1 MDEKSLRVFT
11 FEDSKVRVVFQNGE
25 PWWIAR
31 DVCMVLEIKNPRD
44 AVQDLED
51 DEKGVA
57 IADTPGGQQE
67 MTIISEAGLYSLILR
82 SRKPEAKRFKR
93 WITHDV
99 LPAIRRTGRYGTD
112 NAAELVK
119 DLTNPDNLLTLLNN
133 WKHDRDRRIELEHQA
148 QIDAPKVI
156 FADAYRTSKDVI
168 PMRTMAK
175 ILHQRGANMGQNRF
189 FKYCVRC
196 HLLMKTKSGY
206 EPTQRAMEM
215 GLFELVPSTLVLNGG
230 EAKTK
235 FTVKVTAKGQIYFVN
250 KFRGEITSLFPEF
263 EHEGQEA

>member
-1 MDEKSLRVFT
+1 MSEKDMQLFT
-11 FEDSKVRVVFQNGE
+11 FEQVNVRVIFKDDS
-25 PWWIAR
+25 PWWVAA
-31 DVCMVLEIKNPRD
+31 DVCEVLGLSNPSV
-44 AVQDLED
+44 AVAALDD
-51 DEKGVA
+51 DERSKFNLGRQGETSIV
-57 IADTPGGQQE
+57 
-67 MTIISEAGLYSLILR
+67 SEAGLYSLILR

-119 DLTNPDNLLTLLNN
+119 DLTNPDNLLTMLNN

-235 FTVKVTAKGQIYFVN
+235 FTVRVTAKGQIYFVN

-263 EHEGQEA
+263 EQEAPEA

>member
-1 MDEKSLRVFT
+1 MSEKDMQLFT
-11 FEDSKVRVVFQNGE
+11 FEQVNVRVIFMDDS
-25 PWWIAR
+25 PWWVAA
-31 DVCMVLEIKNPRD
+31 DVCDVLGLSNPSV
-44 AVQDLED
+44 AVAALDD
-51 DEKGVA
+51 DERSKFNLGRQGETSIV
-57 IADTPGGQQE
+57 
-67 MTIISEAGLYSLILR
+67 SEAGLYSLILR

-250 KFRGEITSLFPEF
+250 RFRGEITSLFPEF
-263 EHEGQEA
+263 EQEGREA

>member
-1 MDEKSLRVFT
+1 MSEKDMQLFT
-11 FEDSKVRVVFQNGE
+11 FEQVNVRVIFKDDS
-25 PWWIAR
+25 PWWVAA
-31 DVCMVLEIKNPRD
+31 DVCEVLGLSNPSV
-44 AVQDLED
+44 AVAALD
-51 DEKGVA
+51 DDVRSKFNLGRQGETSIV
-57 IADTPGGQQE
+57 
-67 MTIISEAGLYSLILR
+67 SEAGLYSLILR

-99 LPAIRRTGRYGTD
+99 LPAIRRTGRYGSES
-112 NAAELVK
+112 AEALMK

-250 KFRGEITSLFPEF
+250 RFRGEITSLFPEF
-263 EHEGQEA
+263 EHEDREA

>member
-1 MDEKSLRVFT
+1 MDEKSLQVFT
-11 FEDSKVRVVFQNGE
+11 FEQSDVRVVFQNGA

-31 DVCMVLEIKNPRD
+31 DVCGVLGLGNSRKATQELD
-44 AVQDLED
+44 D
-51 DEKGVA
+51 DEKGVT
-57 IADTPGGQQE
+57 ISDTPGGQQE

-93 WITHDV
+93 WVTHDV
-99 LPAIRRTGRYGTD
+99 LPAIRRTGRYGPD
-112 NAAELVK
+112 GAEALMK
-119 DLTNPDNLLTLLNN
+119 DLTNPDSLLAMLNN
-133 WKHDRDRRIELEHQA
+133 WKQDRDRRIELERKV
-148 QIDAPKVI
+148 QIDAPKVV

-189 FKYCVRC
+189 FKYCVRL

-235 FTVKVTAKGQIYFVN
+235 FTVRVTAKGQIYFVN

-263 EHEGQEA
+263 EQEAPEA